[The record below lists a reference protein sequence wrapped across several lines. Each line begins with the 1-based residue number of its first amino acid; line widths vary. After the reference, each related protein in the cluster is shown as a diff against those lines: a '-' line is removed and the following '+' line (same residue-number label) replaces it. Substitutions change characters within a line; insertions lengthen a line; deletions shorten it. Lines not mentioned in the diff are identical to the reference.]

1 MDGATTDRGNAVGQA
16 LEVVTGVV
24 RLLRG
29 AAAGP
34 AATGGRLSLTE
45 FRLLKRLG
53 QGVRLASE
61 LAAEL
66 EVTAPTV
73 SAAVDALVRRG
84 LVERCAPTGDRRAVP
99 LAATPAGLEALAA
112 ARLVQ
117 QQALTALLDQLS
129 PHERRALQVALPALA
144 RALEVQRQGE
154 PVVAP

>member
-1 MDGATTDRGNAVGQA
+1 MDSAATDRGTGTGQA

-24 RLLRG
+24 RLLRA

-34 AATGGRLSLTE
+34 HSPGGGLSLTE

-53 QGVRLASE
+53 QGVRLARE

-66 EVTAPTV
+66 DVTAPTV

-84 LVERCAPTGDRRAVP
+84 LVARCAPAGDRRAVP

-117 QQALTALLDQLS
+117 QRALATLSDQLS
-129 PHERRALQVALPALA
+129 PRERRALQVVLPALA
-144 RALEVQRQGE
+144 RALEAQRRVE
-154 PVVAP
+154 TVVNP